1 MTHQATRQPGR
12 RALVLLAALVI
23 LFVIAQY
30 GGALLT
36 GGVYHSDDAAN
47 SYYPSHEMTRRALLD
62 WTLPFWEPGSWSGW
76 PAIVDPY
83 HGVYYPL
90 NVLFYVV
97 GGARGLAP
105 TVALHVL
112 IAAAGMFAFLRLR
125 GLGAAACLTGALAYA
140 LSSFMVVRV
149 DHVGFI
155 QMAAWV
161 PWILWALDRW
171 LETRTP
177 GSLPALAAVC
187 GLAVLAGGG
196 PLGVVAALP
205 MAAYALLRL
214 AQSAKREGGGIDVRR
229 GLVNAAAVGGAI
241 AVGLMIAAA
250 QLLPSLTH
258 LPESPRALAT
268 GYSFA
273 SSYAWPDLRYAMTL
287 VWPDF
292 FGNVSRGGYAGVSNY
307 TEIAGYYVG
316 IGAYMLAPF
325 AVFWR
330 APAARRLELLIL
342 ALVAVV
348 GFVAAL
354 GDAGPVHPIL
364 YDWMPLYASLRC
376 PVRALFI
383 VVLVVPILAAHG
395 VEALVGQPRRSAV
408 RLALA
413 IAVTVIPVA
422 MAGWGLRA
430 LPAGAEAAVACAR
443 AGGWRLLFFALTA
456 GGLIVALAW
465 RGPSR
470 GRTTALGV
478 ALALLLG
485 VDLVAQ
491 SRGQLTVDAPTF
503 PAGSERYQAVEW
515 VAAHGHGWRFA
526 NDGRGPMRLHNVGM
540 TYGMENASGYDSVPI
555 WRYVNF
561 LQVVNRGRPYQGQ
574 LLRDDLA
581 SAAITNF
588 ESPLLDLL
596 SVRFVITH
604 RALDSERFRL
614 VFAPS
619 AAAARPWVDRA
630 WDMRLRV
637 YENRHV
643 LPRAFVVYD
652 ARVVRGAR
660 NASYAIAEPG
670 FDPARTV
677 ILEERPA
684 VMPIA
689 VPGAGPSLTPAA
701 VRLHER
707 HALIIDAV
715 AERKGILVISEVSYP
730 GWTATVDGQP
740 APLLRANYALRGVA
754 LTPGSHRVEL
764 RYRNRAAI
772 GGLAL
777 TSIGV
782 VVTIG
787 AAVGLRRRG
796 VRRPGNSRTPG
807 PAGDRHAAGGQPAPA
822 GRRLEPGTPIGR
834 EQAVEPV
841 RQRR

>member
-1 MTHQATRQPGR
+1 MPGR
-12 RALVLLAALVI
+12 RPLVLLAALV
-23 LFVIAQY
+23 LAFVIAQY

-62 WTLPFWEPGSWSGW
+62 GTLPFWEPGSWSGW

-90 NVLFYVV
+90 NVLFYLV

-112 IAAAGMFAFLRLR
+112 IAAAGLFAFLRLR
-125 GLGAAACLTGALAYA
+125 GLGAVACLTGALAYA
-140 LSSFMVVRV
+140 LSNFMVVRV

-171 LETRTP
+171 LDTRTP
-177 GSLPALAAVC
+177 SSLPALAAFC

-214 AQSAKREGGGIDVRR
+214 AQSAKGAAGAVDVLR
-229 GLVNAAAVGGAI
+229 GLTDAAAIGGSPAT
-241 AVGLMIAAA
+241 GLLIAAA
-250 QLLPSLTH
+250 QLLPSLAH

-268 GYSFA
+268 AYSFA
-273 SSYAWPDLRYAMTL
+273 SSYAWPDSRYAATL
-287 VWPDF
+287 VWPDLY
-292 FGNVSRGGYAGVSNY
+292 GNVSRGGYAGVYNY
-307 TEIAGYYVG
+307 TEIAGYYIG
-316 IGAYMLAPF
+316 ISTYMLAPF
-325 AVFWR
+325 AVLWR
-330 APAARRLELLIL
+330 APAARRLELLVL
-342 ALVAVV
+342 ALVAAG
-348 GFVAAL
+348 GFAAAF

-376 PVRALFI
+376 PVRALYI

-395 VEALVGQPRRSAV
+395 VEALVRQPRGSAV
-408 RLALA
+408 RVGLAL
-413 IAVTVIPVA
+413 AVTVIPVA
-422 MAGWGLRA
+422 FAAWVLNG
-430 LPAGAEAAVACAR
+430 LPAAAEPAIACAK
-443 AGGWRLLFFALTA
+443 AGGWRLIFFAVAA
-456 GGLIVALAW
+456 GGLLVALAW
-465 RGPSR
+465 H
-470 GRTTALGV
+470 GRPGGLTNVIGV

-485 VDLVAQ
+485 ADLIAQ
-491 SRGQLTVDAPTF
+491 SRGQLTVEAATY

-515 VAAHGHGWRFA
+515 VAAHGRGWRFV

-540 TYGMENASGYDSVPI
+540 TYGLENASGYDSVPV

-581 SAAITNF
+581 AAAITNF

-596 SVRFVITH
+596 NVRYVITDH
-604 RALDSERFRL
+604 AIDSERYRL
-614 VFAPS
+614 VFEPS

-630 WDMRLRV
+630 WDLRLRV
-637 YENRHV
+637 YENRQV

-652 ARVVRGAR
+652 ARVERGAR

-677 ILEERPA
+677 ILEEQPA
-684 VMPIA
+684 LLPKSV
-689 VPGAGPSLTPAA
+689 GGTGPLMTPAA
-701 VRLHER
+701 VRVHER
-707 HALIIDAV
+707 HKLTIDAV
-715 AERKGILVISEVSYP
+715 AERDGILVISEVYYP
-730 GWTATVDGQP
+730 GWVVTVDGQP
-740 APLLRANYALRGVA
+740 ARLLRADYALRGVA
-754 LTPGSHRVEL
+754 LPAGPHRVEL

-772 GGLAL
+772 GGLVL
-777 TSIGV
+777 SVIGV
-782 VVTIG
+782 MVTVG
-787 AAVGLRRRG
+787 AAVSFRRRG
-796 VRRPGNSRTPG
+796 RR
-807 PAGDRHAAGGQPAPA
+807 A
-822 GRRLEPGTPIGR
+822 
-834 EQAVEPV
+834 
-841 RQRR
+841 